1 VARRR
6 TRQAAGITAAA
17 SMVLGTPGAAMAQ
30 DTSDDHAHG
39 RDGVEATHSEESD
52 ELAEL
57 ITQMREDSPPDLDPL
72 FDALEE
78 MLL

>member
-1 VARRR
+1 MARRR

-17 SMVLGTPGAAMAQ
+17 SMMLGTPGTALAQ
-30 DTSDDHAHG
+30 DTPTEAAHG
-39 RDGVEATHSEESD
+39 GVGAEAPHSEKSD

-57 ITQMREDSPPDLDPL
+57 ITQMREDSPTDLDPL
-72 FDALEE
+72 FDTLEE

>member
-1 VARRR
+1 VERRR

-17 SMVLGTPGAAMAQ
+17 SMMLGAPGTALAQ
-30 DTSDDHAHG
+30 ATSTGDAPG
-39 RDGVEATHSEESD
+39 VGAVEAPHREESD

-57 ITQMREDSPPDLDPL
+57 ITQMREEASPDLDPL

-78 MLL
+78 LLL